1 MGVVK
6 GFINIDFTELEEYV
20 DKFQEV
26 VENHDAQVK
35 RILEKIAKEYLVD
48 LAERT
53 PVDTGRLQ
61 NQWILDNM
69 NINVVDRGNL
79 YEIELINTTEY
90 ASWVEKG
97 HLSYNQFGGP
107 YGWVMGR
114 FYVRKTENL
123 WKHGRL
129 DERIQQEY
137 ETWLKNMLEGG

>member
-26 VENHDAQVK
+26 VENHDAQIK

-48 LAERT
+48 LAEKT

-69 NINVVDRGNL
+69 NINVVDRGDL
-79 YEIELINTTEY
+79 YEVELINTTEY

-97 HLSYNQFGGP
+97 HWSYNQFGGP

-137 ETWLKNMLEGG
+137 ETWLKKMLEGG

>member
-20 DKFQEV
+20 DKFQGV
-26 VENHDAQVK
+26 VENHDSQIK

-48 LAERT
+48 LAEKT
-53 PVDTGRLQ
+53 PVDTGQLQ

-69 NINVVDRGNL
+69 NINVVDRGDL
-79 YEIELINTTEY
+79 YEVELINTTEY

-97 HLSYNQFGGP
+97 HWSYNQFGGP

>member
-1 MGVVK
+1 M
-6 GFINIDFTELEEYV
+6 
-20 DKFQEV
+20 DKFHEV
-26 VENHDAQVK
+26 VENHDAQIK

-48 LAERT
+48 LAEKT

-79 YEIELINTTEY
+79 YEVELVNTTNY
-90 ASWVEKG
+90 ASWVEQG
-97 HLSYNQFGGP
+97 HWSYNQFGGP

-137 ETWLKNMLEGG
+137 ETWLKKMLEGG

>member
-1 MGVVK
+1 MPNA
-6 GFINIDFTELEEYV
+6 FIEIDTKELE
-20 DKFQEV
+20 
-26 VENHDAQVK
+26 A
-35 RILEKIAKEYLVD
+35 
-48 LAERT
+48 LAERFEEAESKLQDGIVDTLVYAAELYLRDLITNT
-53 PVDTGRLQ
+53 PVDTGYLKQ
-61 NQWILDNM
+61 QWRNDNPNLDLR
-69 NINVVDRGNL
+69 VKEVADG
-79 YEIELINTTEY
+79 YQIELVNYTEY

-97 HLSYNQFGGP
+97 HWSYNQFGGP

>member
-26 VENHDAQVK
+26 VENHEAQVK

-69 NINVVDRGNL
+69 NINVIDRGDL
-79 YEIELINTTEY
+79 YEVELINTTNY
-90 ASWVEKG
+90 ASWVEQG
-97 HLSYNQFGGP
+97 HWSYNQFGGP

-137 ETWLKNMLEGG
+137 ETWLKKVLEGG